1 MAVCFSNS
9 TLAGTATHF
18 LQTNCVPVSCPK
30 VRGSFVRKR
39 YFQRIQLDVHD
50 SKKSR
55 SSTVG
60 GQDRHSVGE
69 AVGFPLDAGSVPKS
83 SSPNNPSR
91 AFARASRCHPRKG
104 CRGKFSPPNSSRVH
118 MAQHS
123 YLCCALN
130 AAARDRETKRWKR
143 AFRAVCP

>member
-9 TLAGTATHF
+9 TLSAIATHF

-30 VRGSFVRKR
+30 VHASFVRKR
-39 YFQRIQLDVHD
+39 YFQRIQLDVRD

-69 AVGFPLDAGSVPKS
+69 AVGFPLDAGSVPYSFQSEQSQPSICS
-83 SSPNNPSR
+83 S
-91 AFARASRCHPRKG
+91 FAM
-104 CRGKFSPPNSSRVH
+104 SS
-118 MAQHS
+118 A
-123 YLCCALN
+123 
-130 AAARDRETKRWKR
+130 KRL
-143 AFRAVCP
+143 